1 MTTRYCGFVGNQRG
15 FGTRYGDSGLNV
27 GDGFRAT
34 YQMRNAKD
42 NHLYTDSFNLIV
54 IQLNQEELATED
66 DISYGITD
74 WVRLFKAKTWEDLKM
89 IAQDNEY
96 MTSAVESVYLSNTYE
111 VITKAARDR
120 DDFLKEQ
127 AIKDAKME
135 RLTEENERQAA
146 EIKNQASEIEKLR
159 KLLAENGISVE

>member
-1 MTTRYCGFVGNQRG
+1 
-15 FGTRYGDSGLNV
+15 
-27 GDGFRAT
+27 
-34 YQMRNAKD
+34 
-42 NHLYTDSFNLIV
+42 
-54 IQLNQEELATED
+54 
-66 DISYGITD
+66 
-74 WVRLFKAKTWEDLKM
+74 M

-111 VITKAARDR
+111 GITKAARDR

-135 RLTEENERQAA
+135 RLTEENENLIAENERQAS

-159 KLLAENGISVE
+159 KLLEENGISV